1 MTGLPER
8 IADVLDRDACSGC
21 GLCPRLDSGIRMR
34 LDDSGYL
41 RPSYDAPSSPVD
53 GALEVFERSCPG
65 MRITA
70 PAAPAGAEHDA
81 LLGPNVGL
89 WQAWATDDDTR
100 TAGSSGGALT
110 ALHAWLLESGRA
122 ARITGAAAEPSAPR
136 RTVPVTITTRAQAL
150 AAAGSRYA
158 PVGALDN
165 PDAFRADSAVAA
177 KPCEV
182 AALRAAA
189 PQLIDGEAPLLLSF
203 FCAGTPSQKATQSLL
218 TELGVSP
225 DDRVDALRYRG
236 NGWPGRFTARS
247 GDREVSADYDESWGR
262 VLGPTTQWR
271 CKICPDGVGQSAD
284 IVCADSWE
292 TDERGYPTF
301 AEGAGVSA
309 LIART
314 PRGRDVIL
322 AAVDAGVIAVRPL
335 EGSHLRDAQPLQTA
349 RRRFLFARLLGS
361 RLAGRR
367 TPRYRGFGLLRLT
380 VGRPREAVRV
390 LRGTFRRVRAAQGRR

>member
-1 MTGLPER
+1 MTALEER
-8 IADVLDRDACSGC
+8 IADVLTRDACSGC
-21 GLCPRLDSGIRMR
+21 GLCPRLDPGVSMR
-34 LDDSGYL
+34 LDDRGYL
-41 RPSYDAPSSPVD
+41 RPTYEAESAPID
-53 GALEVFERSCPG
+53 GAAEVFDRSCPG

-70 PAAPAGAEHDA
+70 PAAPEGAEHDA

-89 WQAWATDDDTR
+89 WQAWATDDDIR
-100 TAGSSGGALT
+100 RAGSSGGALT
-110 ALHAWLLESGRA
+110 ALHAWLLDTGRA
-122 ARITGAAAEPSAPR
+122 ARITGAAAERTSPR
-136 RTVPVTITTRAQAL
+136 RTVPVTITTREQAL

-158 PVGALDN
+158 PVGALEN
-165 PDAFRADSAVAA
+165 PDVFRTDSAVAA

-189 PQLIDGEAPLLLSF
+189 PQLVDGEAPLLLSF
-203 FCAGTPSQKATQSLL
+203 FCAGTPSQKATESLL
-218 TELGVSP
+218 TELGISP
-225 DDRVDALRYRG
+225 EQPVDALRYRG

-247 GDREVSADYDESWGR
+247 GDLEVSADYDESWGR

-271 CKICPDGVGQSAD
+271 CKICPDGVGQAAD

-301 AEGAGVSA
+301 AEGDGISA
-309 LIART
+309 LVART

-335 EGSHLRDAQPLQTA
+335 PGAHLRDAQPLQTA
-349 RRRFLFARLLGS
+349 RRQFLFARLLGS

-367 TPRYRGFGLLRLT
+367 PPRYRGFDLIRLT
-380 VGRPREAVRV
+380 AARPREAIRV
-390 LRGTFRRVRAAQGRR
+390 LRGTFRRVRAAQRR